1 LKSESNLEKVL
12 EAGKFAVTSEIGPPK
27 SADGNVVRK
36 KTGILKNFVDAANI
50 TDNQTAI
57 VRLSSIAAASI
68 LLQEGIEPVAQMTV
82 RDRNRIA
89 IQSDILGAAALGVK
103 NVLCLSGDHQKFGNH
118 PSSKNVFDIDSMQL
132 IRMLK
137 DMRDAKKFQCGDE
150 MDVEPRLFIGAAA
163 NPFADP
169 FEFRVHR
176 LAKKIDAGV
185 DFIQTQGIYDINRFE
200 KWLEEARSEGL
211 TEKVYILGG
220 VIPLKSAGA
229 AKYIKNKVAGMIVP
243 DSLIDRM
250 KNAADPKQEGI
261 KIAIETIEQL
271 KDMKGVHGV
280 HIMAIEWE
288 EKVPEIVKESGLLPR
303 PSV

>member
-1 LKSESNLEKVL
+1 
-12 EAGKFAVTSEIGPPK
+12 
-27 SADGNVVRK
+27 
-36 KTGILKNFVDAANI
+36 
-50 TDNQTAI
+50 
-57 VRLSSIAAASI
+57 
-68 LLQEGIEPVAQMTV
+68 M
-82 RDRNRIA
+82 
-89 IQSDILGAAALGVK
+89 
-103 NVLCLSGDHQKFGNH
+103 
-118 PSSKNVFDIDSMQL
+118 
-132 IRMLK
+132 
-137 DMRDAKKFQCGDE
+137 
-150 MDVEPRLFIGAAA
+150 
-163 NPFADP
+163 
-169 FEFRVHR
+169 
-176 LAKKIDAGV
+176 
-185 DFIQTQGIYDINRFE
+185 
-200 KWLEEARSEGL
+200 

-220 VIPLKSAGA
+220 VNPLKSAGA